1 MEYTLTALFSY
12 DGLLFSIL
20 FRMFKTEFI
29 FMLFILFSLLC
40 GVVVVVVAQSL
51 ELSLPII
58 TFFLFNS
65 IV

>member
-1 MEYTLTALFSY
+1 
-12 DGLLFSIL
+12 
-20 FRMFKTEFI
+20 
-29 FMLFILFSLLC
+29 MLFILFSLLC